1 MRDADNENQLKA
13 RIIDFL
19 GASTRNGLHVSNR
32 PKTAVDLGNGRL
44 LDIQFIEG
52 AVSAQSRKDISSYV
66 LELYQGR
73 VATLALEPS
82 ELLKLRATLLLGLG
96 EARYLTSDERR
107 LALARTYR
115 VYVPP
120 GRKPPE
126 GIHQF
131 RDSYRDVR
139 RVERE
144 DVLAGVAGIVVEML
158 ESPQFPVATVSSKT
172 PWTYE
177 IVDAQDDYVY
187 PASAEGQIRTVI
199 RRRTIRSTVPA
210 LTEFR
215 QTYTDRTPGGAMPEV
230 QNVGQG
236 QLTIE
241 NLRAYHENGVPGYR
255 YDIVITFPP
264 LQRGVPLEVAWLLT
278 HRLTDQDQW
287 RPGAVHH
294 VQLTP
299 VVPIGKLS
307 IGVRF
312 SPPEVPEEIWRIDN
326 VPPQNIRQA
335 HARGKNL
342 APSHDRVQAKWED
355 VTLGHACGIVWHW
368 PKHID

>member
-1 MRDADNENQLKA
+1 MRDADNEKRLKA
-13 RIIDFL
+13 QIIEFL
-19 GASTRNGLHVSNR
+19 GASTRNGLHGTNGQ
-32 PKTAVDLGNGRL
+32 KTAVDLGNGHL
-44 LDIQFIEG
+44 LDIQFIEN

-107 LALARTYR
+107 VALARTYR

-120 GRKPPE
+120 GRKSPE

-144 DVLAGVAGIVVEML
+144 DLLAGVAGIVLEIL
-158 ESPQFPVATVSSKT
+158 ESPQTPVATVGPKT

-177 IVDAQDDYVY
+177 ILEAQDDYVY
-187 PASAEGQIRTVI
+187 PGSAEGQIRTVV

-241 NLRAYHENGVPGYR
+241 NLRAYDENGVIGYR
-255 YDIVITFPP
+255 YDVVISFPP
-264 LQRGVPLEVAWLLT
+264 LQRGKPVEVAWLLT
-278 HRLTDQDQW
+278 HRLIAEDW
-287 RPGAVHH
+287 SRPGALHH
-294 VQLTP
+294 VRLTP
-299 VVPIGKLS
+299 SVPIGKLS
-307 IGVRF
+307 ISVRF
-312 SPPEVPEEIWRIDN
+312 SAPEVPEQIWRLDN
-326 VPPQNIRQA
+326 VPPPNVLQSG
-335 HARGKNL
+335 ARGEAL
-342 APSHDRVQAKWED
+342 TPSHGRVEASWED
-355 VTLGHACGIVWHW
+355 ITLGRACGIVWYW
-368 PKHID
+368 PKHIH